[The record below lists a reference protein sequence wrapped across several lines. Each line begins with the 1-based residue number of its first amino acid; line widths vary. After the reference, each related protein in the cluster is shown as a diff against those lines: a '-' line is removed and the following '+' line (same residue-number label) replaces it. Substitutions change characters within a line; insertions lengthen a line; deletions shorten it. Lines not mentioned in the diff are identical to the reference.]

1 MGGLRQRERGLN
13 CKGTN
18 KNRHFHFC
26 WQRYFFTFD
35 SKALTSKSYFAVG
48 YFWFGGDGEGLGG
61 WKGIGEGV
69 GEGLEGGFALR
80 DGAEGA
86 FPYHYHVPAEGA
98 EGGGWR
104 ASAGAVGFDFG
115 APEVGV
121 GFGEAVV
128 LAVVVAVPEAA
139 VDEYYRAQAAEHY
152 VGASGE
158 FFVVEAVAVA
168 KGMEVASHEHLGLG
182 VVALDCGHAAVALL
196 RGHCVCHTDIT
207 HRASIVLY
215 GLDERHVGGLAGP
228 QGVALGHA
236 VFVDA
241 VAYAGAEGQRL
252 GLAVEALGLGEKQ
265 GVVVGEICLEAFG
278 VAVEEKFYRRGVV
291 DHINFY

>member
-98 EGGGWR
+98 EGGG
-104 ASAGAVGFDFG
+104 
-115 APEVGV
+115 
-121 GFGEAVV
+121 
-128 LAVVVAVPEAA
+128 
-139 VDEYYRAQAAEHY
+139 
-152 VGASGE
+152 
-158 FFVVEAVAVA
+158 
-168 KGMEVASHEHLGLG
+168 
-182 VVALDCGHAAVALL
+182 
-196 RGHCVCHTDIT
+196 
-207 HRASIVLY
+207 
-215 GLDERHVGGLAGP
+215 
-228 QGVALGHA
+228 
-236 VFVDA
+236 
-241 VAYAGAEGQRL
+241 
-252 GLAVEALGLGEKQ
+252 
-265 GVVVGEICLEAFG
+265 
-278 VAVEEKFYRRGVV
+278 
-291 DHINFY
+291 